1 MTTPAGTA
9 LRALLR
15 HGPIARS
22 TIARETGL
30 SPAAVTRT
38 CSALA
43 DAGLLVEAAIA
54 VPYQGIGR
62 PHVPVDIDTG
72 RHVVAALHVAHE
84 YCTLALLDLRGRL
97 LTREVIPHADQAD
110 PVDVLTTA
118 ADRLL
123 RLHAEQLP
131 GLVPIGLGVAA
142 GGWVDTEQGVLV
154 QHASLGWRDVRVRDL
169 LTARTG
175 LPVLVDSHARALAQ
189 AEQLLGRAGHRE
201 SMLHLFV
208 GNVVDA
214 AIVTGGTTH
223 RGARSAAG
231 DVAHLALGDP
241 AISCPCGRSG
251 CLQATVADQAW
262 AHRAWRSGVVARPS
276 MMDLASLAKAGDR
289 NAVEVLVERAGIIG
303 RAAAVLFDFINPD
316 VLVVTEIGTNW
327 LPECADA
334 LRAEIASASSLCTS
348 PDLVLPSSFGA
359 DVLGVAAGAVQ
370 LCALYADPLQFSL
383 AGV

>member
-1 MTTPAGTA
+1 MTPAGTV

-15 HGPIARS
+15 DGPIARS

-38 CSALA
+38 CAALA
-43 DAGLLVEAAIA
+43 DAGLLVEAAEA

-62 PHVPVDIDTG
+62 PHVPVDVDTG

-84 YCTLALLDLRGRL
+84 HCTLALLDLRGRVL
-97 LTREVIPHADQAD
+97 VREVVPHRDPAD
-110 PVDVLTTA
+110 PLDVLVTA
-118 ADRLL
+118 ADRLV
-123 RLHAEQLP
+123 RLHAGQLP

-154 QHASLGWRDVRVRDL
+154 QHASLGWRDVRVREL
-169 LTARTG
+169 LAARTG

-189 AEQLLGRAGHRE
+189 AELLFGRAGHQE

-231 DVAHLALGDP
+231 AVAHLALGDP
-241 AISCPCGRSG
+241 AIECPCGRSG

-262 AHRAWRSGVVARPS
+262 ARRAWQRGVVARPS
-276 MMDLASLAKAGDR
+276 MMDLANLAKAGDPAAT
-289 NAVEVLVERAGIIG
+289 AVLAERAVIIG

-327 LPECADA
+327 LTECVDV
-334 LRAEIASASSLCTS
+334 LRAEVAAASSLCTS
-348 PDLVLPSSFGA
+348 PELVLPSSFGV
-359 DVLGVAAGAVQ
+359 DVLAVAAGAVQ
-370 LCALYADPLQFSL
+370 LCALYADPIRFSL

>member
-43 DAGLLVEAAIA
+43 EAGLLVEAAHP

-62 PHVPVDIDTG
+62 PHVPVDIAAG
-72 RHVVAALHVAHE
+72 RHVVAGLHVAHE
-84 YCTLALLDLRGRL
+84 YCTLALLDLRGRM
-97 LTREVIPHADQAD
+97 LTREVITHRD
-110 PVDVLTTA
+110 PSDPLDVLTTA

-123 RLHAEQLP
+123 RLHEEQLP
-131 GLVPIGLGVAA
+131 GLVPIGLGVAV

-154 QHASLGWRDVRVRDL
+154 QHASLGWRDVRLREL

-189 AEQLLGRAGHRE
+189 AEQLFGRAGNRE

-214 AIVTGGTTH
+214 AIVTGGTPH

-241 AISCPCGRSG
+241 AVDCPCGRSG

-262 AHRAWRSGVVARPS
+262 ARRAWQAGVVARPS
-276 MMDLASLAKAGDR
+276 MMDLAHLAKAGDPA
-289 NAVEVLVERAGIIG
+289 AVAVLVERAGIVG

-327 LPECADA
+327 LPECVDA
-334 LRAEIASASSLCTS
+334 LRAEVAAASGLCTS
-348 PDLVLPSSFGA
+348 PELVLPSSFGE

-370 LCALYADPLQFSL
+370 LGALYADPLQFSL